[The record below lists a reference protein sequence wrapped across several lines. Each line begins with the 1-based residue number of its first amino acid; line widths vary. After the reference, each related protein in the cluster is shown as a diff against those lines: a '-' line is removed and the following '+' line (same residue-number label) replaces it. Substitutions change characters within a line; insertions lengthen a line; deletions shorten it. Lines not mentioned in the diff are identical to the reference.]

1 MESLFG
7 SAGTRGVGVRSD
19 AWVQVERAHGM
30 PKAMLSSR
38 VEALYGDSIRDLI
51 ASTLETLGAQ
61 DLSLT
66 MEDSGAL
73 PFVLMARIEA
83 SVRRLRPDT
92 GAALPPRHPSSL
104 VGSSKQRTR
113 HTRLYLPGNTPRF
126 FINAG
131 LYKSDAVILDLEDSV
146 APDEKDAARVMV
158 RNALRAVDF
167 YGAERM
173 VRINRGPM
181 GLDDVRATAPH
192 GAQAYLLP
200 KVEEADEVGAV
211 SVVLDALQ
219 QSGETAYPIQLI
231 PIAESAKG
239 VLNAL
244 EIVSASP
251 RVAALAIG
259 LEDYTTDIGA
269 QRSADGRESLWARS
283 KIVNAARA
291 AGIQPL
297 ASIYSDVDD
306 TEGFVRWV
314 QEAKQMGF
322 DGVGCLHPRQVAR
335 AHAAF
340 APSPV
345 EVERA
350 RRIVAAFDDAKAA
363 GQAVVSVD
371 GKMVDAPI
379 VERAQRVLRAIQT

>member
-1 MESLFG
+1 MESLVG

-19 AWVQVERAHGM
+19 AWVQVERAHGV
-30 PKAMLSSR
+30 PNVMLTSR
-38 VEALYGDSIRDLI
+38 VEALYGDSIRELI
-51 ASTLETLGAQ
+51 AGTLEMLGAHAV
-61 DLSLT
+61 SLT

-73 PFVLMARIEA
+73 PFVLMARIETA
-83 SVRRLRPDT
+83 LRRMQPAT
-92 GAALPPRHPSSL
+92 GAALPARHPSSL
-104 VGSSKQRTR
+104 EGSSKQRTR
-113 HTRLYLPGNTPRF
+113 RTRLYLPGNTPRF

-131 LYKSDAVILDLEDSV
+131 LYKSDAIILDLEDSV
-146 APDEKDAARVMV
+146 ASDEKDAARVMV

-167 YGAERM
+167 YGAERI
-173 VRINRGPM
+173 VRINAGAM

-192 GAQAYLLP
+192 GVQAYLLP
-200 KVEEADEVGAV
+200 KVEEADEVRTV
-211 SVVLDALQ
+211 SVLLDGLQ
-219 QSGETAYPIQLI
+219 QSGDTTYPVQLI
-231 PIAESAKG
+231 PIIESAKG
-239 VLNAL
+239 VLNAS
-244 EIVSASP
+244 EIASASP
-251 RVAALAIG
+251 LVAALAIG

-283 KIVNAARA
+283 QIVNAARA

-306 TEGFVRWV
+306 SEGFVRWV
-314 QEAKQMGF
+314 REAKQMGF
-322 DGVGCLHPRQVAR
+322 DGVGCLHPRQVAP

-340 APSPV
+340 APSTA

-350 RRIVAAFDDAKAA
+350 RRIVAAFDEAKAG
-363 GQAVVSVD
+363 GQGVVSVD

>member
-1 MESLFG
+1 MESLVG

-19 AWVQVERAHGM
+19 AWVQVEHAQVT
-30 PKAMLSSR
+30 PKVILTSR
-38 VEALYGDSIRDLI
+38 VEALYGDSIRELI
-51 ASTLETLGAQ
+51 ANTLAMLGAQ

-73 PFVLMARIEA
+73 PFVLMARIETA
-83 SVRRLRPDT
+83 LRRMQPAT
-92 GAALPPRHPSSL
+92 GAALPARHPSSL
-104 VGSSKQRTR
+104 EGSSKQRTR
-113 HTRLYLPGNTPRF
+113 RTRLYLPGNTPRF

-131 LYKSDAVILDLEDSV
+131 LYKSDAIILDLEDSV
-146 APDEKDAARVMV
+146 APDEKDAARVIV

-173 VRINRGPM
+173 VRINAGAM

-200 KVEEADEVGAV
+200 KVEEADEVRAV

-219 QSGETAYPIQLI
+219 QLGDPPYPIQLI
-231 PIAESAKG
+231 PIVESAKG
-239 VLNAL
+239 VLNAR
-244 EIVSASP
+244 EIALASP

-269 QRSADGRESLWARS
+269 QRSGDGRESLWARS
-283 KIVNAARA
+283 QIVNAARA
-291 AGIQPL
+291 AGVQPL

-306 TEGFVRWV
+306 SAGFVRWV

-322 DGVGCLHPRQVAR
+322 DGVGCLHPRQVAP
-335 AHAAF
+335 AHAAL
-340 APSPV
+340 APSAA

-350 RRIVAAFDDAKAA
+350 RRIVAAYEAARAA
-363 GQAVVSVD
+363 GQGVVSVD

-379 VERAQRVLRAIQT
+379 VERAQRILRSMPK

>member
-1 MESLFG
+1 MESLVG

-19 AWVQVERAHGM
+19 AWVQVERAHGV
-30 PKAMLSSR
+30 PKVILTSR
-38 VEALYGDSIRDLI
+38 VEALYGDSIRELI
-51 ASTLETLGAQ
+51 ASTLETLGAP
-61 DLSLT
+61 DVSLT

-73 PFVLMARIEA
+73 PFVLMARIETA
-83 SVRRLRPDT
+83 LRRMQPAT
-92 GAALPPRHPSSL
+92 SAALPARHPSSL
-104 VGSSKQRTR
+104 EGSSKQRMR
-113 HTRLYLPGNTPRF
+113 RTRLYLPGNTPRF

-131 LYKSDAVILDLEDSV
+131 LYKSDAIILDLEDSV
-146 APDEKDAARVMV
+146 PPDEKDAARIMV

-173 VRINRGPM
+173 VRINAGTM

-200 KVEEADEVGAV
+200 KVEVADEVRAV
-211 SVVLDALQ
+211 SVMLDVLQ
-219 QSGETAYPIQLI
+219 QAGDLLYPIQLI
-231 PIAESAKG
+231 PIVESAKG
-239 VLNAL
+239 VLNAS
-244 EIVSASP
+244 EIASASP
-251 RVAALAIG
+251 CVAALAIG

-283 KIVNAARA
+283 QIVNAARA
-291 AGIQPL
+291 AGVQPL

-306 TEGFVRWV
+306 IAGFVRWV

-322 DGVGCLHPRQVAR
+322 DGVGCLHPRQVAP
-335 AHAAF
+335 AHVAL
-340 APSPV
+340 APSV
-345 EVERA
+345 ADVERA

-363 GQAVVSVD
+363 GQGVVSVD

-379 VERAQRVLRAIQT
+379 VERAQRVLRTI